1 MSKGII
7 SKSRAIEIL
16 SGIAGDAGNA
26 AMDRIRAIE
35 TLARMNGWN
44 QPMRVE
50 LSAVDFRM
58 LLKLLCAQSVSAG
71 ATLSRKRCA
80 LPLGDGETGATGGS
94 VACLNADG
102 IAA

>member
-16 SGIAGDAGNA
+16 SGVAGDAGNAA

-35 TLARMNGWN
+35 TLARINGWN
-44 QPMRVE
+44 QPLRVE
-50 LSAVDFRM
+50 LSAVDFQM

-80 LPLGDGETGATGGS
+80 LPLGDGENDTEGQ
-94 VACLNADG
+94 
-102 IAA
+102 

>member
-26 AMDRIRAIE
+26 AMDRIRAVE
-35 TLARMNGWN
+35 TLARMSGWN
-44 QPMRVE
+44 QPLRVE
-50 LSAVDFRM
+50 LSAADFQV

-80 LPLGDGETGATGGS
+80 LPLGDGENDTEGQ
-94 VACLNADG
+94 
-102 IAA
+102 